1 MVLAIFDLDSTLLNG
16 DSDHAWGDFLA
27 HKGIVGQAY
36 EIENNRFYRDYLEG
50 KLDVT
55 AYIEFMV
62 QPLLQFDLDEL
73 EELRQ
78 EFMQERIEPM
88 RLPKAEALLAEHRQH
103 GRTLVIITSTTRL
116 ITEPIA
122 RLLEVDHLLATDLKS
137 KENRLTGQ
145 LDGIP
150 CFGPN
155 KVIKLQDWIKKT
167 GHSLAGSFFYSDSNT
182 DLPLLELVDHP
193 VAVDP
198 DQELKAKAKARGWP
212 VISLK

>member
-16 DSDHAWGDFLA
+16 DSDHAWGEFLA
-27 HKGIVGQAY
+27 RKGIVGQEY
-36 EIENNRFYRDYLEG
+36 QKGNDRFYREYLAG
-50 KLDVT
+50 DLDVSE
-55 AYIEFMV
+55 YIEFMV
-62 QPLLQFDLDEL
+62 QPLLRFDLDEL
-73 EELRQ
+73 KELRQ
-78 EFMQERIEPM
+78 EFVQVMIQPM
-88 RLPKAEALLAEHRQH
+88 RLPKAERLLADHRNQ

-122 RLLEVDHLLATDLKS
+122 RLLGVEHLLATNLEKS
-137 KENRLTGQ
+137 ENRLTGK

-155 KVIKLQDWIKKT
+155 KVNKLQEWMHGT
-167 GHSLAGSFFYSDSNT
+167 GHSLHGSFFYSDSHT

-198 DQELKAKAKARGWP
+198 DQKLRVAAEARSWQ
-212 VISLK
+212 VISLR

>member
-16 DSDHAWGDFLA
+16 DSDHAWGEFLA
-27 HKGIVGQAY
+27 RKRIVGPKYQK
-36 EIENNRFYRDYLEG
+36 NNDRFYQQYLAG
-50 KLDVT
+50 KLDI
-55 AYIEFMV
+55 AEYIEFMV
-62 QPLLQFDLDEL
+62 QPLLRFDLEEL

-78 EFMQERIEPM
+78 EFVPVMIQPM
-88 RLPKAEALLAEHRQH
+88 RLPKAERLLADHRNQ

-122 RLLEVDHLLATDLKS
+122 RLLGVEYLLATNLETKG
-137 KENRLTGQ
+137 NRLTGK

-155 KVIKLQDWIKKT
+155 KVTKLQEWMQST
-167 GHSLAGSFFYSDSNT
+167 GHSLHGSFFYSDSHT
-182 DLPLLELVDHP
+182 DLPLLELVEHP

-198 DQELKAKAKARGWP
+198 DQKLRDVAESRHWP
-212 VISLK
+212 VISLR